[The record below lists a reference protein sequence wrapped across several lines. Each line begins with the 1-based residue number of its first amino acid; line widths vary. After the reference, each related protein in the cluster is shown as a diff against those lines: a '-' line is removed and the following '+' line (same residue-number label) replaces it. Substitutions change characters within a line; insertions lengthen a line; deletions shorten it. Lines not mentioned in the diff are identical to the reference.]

1 MNNEKSKTPVG
12 KELEYDIT
20 FAVRE
25 LKAVSDR
32 LAFIRHGLKDPDD
45 IEGAMGVL
53 HLVEEHLDDLILDIK
68 DNIEK
73 VIALDAIATG
83 QGLFVPRKRY
93 EQEAIDALNRAQAAE
108 PDFHFATLPLTEVMC
123 RAVVIAEK
131 AFKER
136 CKSILVSDDDVAA
149 VVEAVSADQTPEGAN
164 HAK

>member
-32 LAFIRHGLKDPDD
+32 LSFIRHGLKDPDD

-73 VIALDAIATG
+73 VIELDAIAAG
-83 QGLFVPRKRY
+83 EAPFIPQSCH
-93 EQEAIDALNRAQAAE
+93 EQEAIEALKRARAG
-108 PDFHFATLPLTEVMC
+108 DFDLSLSKTLC
-123 RAVVIAEK
+123 RAVILAEA
-131 AFKER
+131 AFKKR
-136 CKSILVSDDDVAA
+136 CESILISDDDVAA

-164 HAK
+164 HV